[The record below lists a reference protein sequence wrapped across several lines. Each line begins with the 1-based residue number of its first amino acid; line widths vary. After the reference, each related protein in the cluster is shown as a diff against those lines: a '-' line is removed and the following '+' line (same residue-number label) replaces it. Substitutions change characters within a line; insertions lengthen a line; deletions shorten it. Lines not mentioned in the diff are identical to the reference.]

1 MLIAIANT
9 YVTRQQSS
17 QKLQNLEDTGLLTK
31 TKPHSRRP
39 SPYAAGKKEVWGISF
54 SPSSDEIL
62 CPLTEFGTHIPITI
76 F

>member
-54 SPSSDEIL
+54 SPYGPHPHTRRKSKL
-62 CPLTEFGTHIPITI
+62 LFLAAA
-76 F
+76 